1 MNRSAPKII
10 HKSGFGFGRVLVNVE
25 VDLLPQLWIKNNNEC
40 FDGAQRT
47 SFFGYPE
54 EGSPETLDDFPFVPR
69 GNLRRE
75 RKKTY
80 FFNGNLHLD
89 DQSRVALV
97 LQLSVSQT
105 VWFDA
110 SALSCLF
117 GARWKE
123 NLFVGLV
130 GFEMRPRFC
139 APIPNLQIR
148 WCDRF

>member
-1 MNRSAPKII
+1 MLR
-10 HKSGFGFGRVLVNVE
+10 
-25 VDLLPQLWIKNNNEC
+25 WCTTNE
-40 FDGAQRT
+40 
-47 SFFGYPE
+47 FFGYPPE

-80 FFNGNLHLD
+80 FFHGNLHLD

-105 VWFDA
+105 LWFDA

-139 APIPNLQIR
+139 APFPNLQKFVGSRDSDSHNSAFLSCGCVVSSNILYHSN
-148 WCDRF
+148 DSI